1 MPANYEQ
8 LQARFRIDTA
18 AVNTA
23 ATWGAAL
30 NTAWRQAPGS
40 DFRVRFTIQTTGSS
54 GSAAASTE
62 NLYVSKNAGAYVAVG
77 GTSGI
82 LPSTTAS
89 VSADETVI
97 SSAQLPAG
105 TG

>member
-8 LQARFRIDTA
+8 LQARFRVDTA
-18 AVNTA
+18 AVDTA
-23 ATWGAAL
+23 AVWGAAL
-30 NTAWRQAPGS
+30 NTAWRRAPGA
-40 DFRVRFTIQTTGSS
+40 DFRVRFTIQTTGTS
-54 GSAAASTE
+54 GAAAASTE

-89 VSADETVI
+89 TSAGGTVI
-97 SSAQLPAG
+97 LTAQ
-105 TG
+105 